1 MKFLADIIVQTL
13 KWVLPLFVSEL
24 IAYIKKVQA
33 EKAEVKHE
41 KAMEDLKNA
50 QDEEAIKEAT
60 REIAKNP

>member
-1 MKFLADIIVQTL
+1 MNFLANIIVQTL

-33 EKAEVKHE
+33 EKAEVKHD